1 MLTELMMA
9 DLGFWPSMAG
19 AEARDFWREWSA
31 QEFDFLQRQRPWE
44 RATVIVNGTPTQPY
58 DQSTEIMLAPA
69 LY

>member
-1 MLTELMMA
+1 VSSADKIRAQNSAQAVSDKLTCNV
-9 DLGFWPSMAG
+9 
-19 AEARDFWREWSA
+19 SA

-58 DQSTEIMLAPA
+58 DQRTEIMLAPA